1 MVLWGFRWL
10 KLFLNPY
17 ANDDFEHIS
26 ESDRRSYILGRLEGA
41 EFSEWSWVVIVAG
54 VGFFTDAYSIFA
66 INMVMP
72 MIDIIYYDGKMHHN
86 YGFAVGVV
94 TLGGSIIGQ
103 VGFGLAADIWGR
115 RKMYGLELI
124 ITICATLGV
133 VMASNGIH
141 GSMSI
146 IVWLLVWRFVLG
158 IGIGADYP
166 LSAVICSEFAPT
178 HLRGRML
185 TLVFACQPLGQLAAS
200 LVSLI
205 AIVRQRNGIP
215 SDSTAYTELIPQKCD
230 PECLQTLDSVWRWI
244 IGVGVI
250 PAVIALWFRLTIIES
265 PRYTADV
272 GQDSK
277 KAASELHRYLL
288 LQAEPVG
295 ARSISLD
302 SNPEIVRRRVSSGA
316 VSGAMSNESGQ
327 ASRSPSPHSITR
339 AELPGEDTA
348 IKNNEQET
356 IRVFSLPLPSGTS
369 EQRQFANTL
378 SSTQQGNVLSPF
390 EGRDP
395 FRQDLEQTG
404 QNAAPPPPSWK
415 DFKKYFWHDGN
426 FRTLMATS
434 FCWFCLDLPFYGLGM
449 NSPKIISVIWYGKSD
464 PPSGIYKLLIHDIW
478 QSLVV
483 VSLGAIVGCAI
494 TFVAIDRLGRRNIQI
509 IGFFW
514 LFILFIII
522 GGSFYHLY
530 EIGGSAATI
539 VLYILCQIF
548 FNFGPNTTTYIMP
561 AELFPTRYRGLC
573 HGISAAFGKLG
584 SVVAQLFLAFIYYGN
599 GVDYTRIEK
608 WLPYSLLIFSIFMLL
623 GLITTIRWI
632 PGQEHGP
639 DGTVKTLEQWEVGR
653 PTPNGFSN
661 TWTAR
666 TVEVAWKFLTT
677 ISMRLYLF
685 VDGLAGGD
693 ARERRE
699 MARLERESEADRER
713 MRELEGLEGGRSC
726 TDVYGGGDRITA
738 FGIGNASDERGPSPF
753 VNGSAHRS

>member
-72 MIDIIYYDGKMHHN
+72 MIDIIYYDGKMPHN
-86 YGFAVGVV
+86 YGIAVGVV
-94 TLGGSIIGQ
+94 TLGGSILGQ
-103 VGFGLAADIWGR
+103 IGFGLAADIWGR

-124 ITICATLGV
+124 ITIGATLGV
-133 VMASNGIH
+133 VMSSTGAY

-146 IVWLLVWRFVLG
+146 IVLLLVWRFVLG

-178 HLRGRML
+178 HLRGKML
-185 TLVFACQPLGQLAAS
+185 TLVFACQPLGQLAAT

-215 SDSTAYTELIPQKCD
+215 SDSTAHTEFSDQQCNE
-230 PECLQTLDSVWRWI
+230 ECKRTLDSVWRWI
-244 IGVGVI
+244 IGVGII

-288 LQAEPVG
+288 MQAEPAG
-295 ARSISLD
+295 ATSTSV
-302 SNPEIVRRRVSSGA
+302 NMMPEHIVTQRRTSSA
-316 VSGAMSNESGQ
+316 SENGQ
-327 ASRSPSPHSITR
+327 FIH
-339 AELPGEDTA
+339 
-348 IKNNEQET
+348 N
-356 IRVFSLPLPSGTS
+356 
-369 EQRQFANTL
+369 L
-378 SSTQQGNVLSPF
+378 SSTQHGNGAAISTF
-390 EGRDP
+390 GGHDP
-395 FRQDLEQTG
+395 FSQHLEQPS
-404 QNAAPPPPSWK
+404 QNVAPPPPSWK
-415 DFKKYFWHDGN
+415 DFKQYFWHDGN
-426 FRTLMATS
+426 LRTLMATS
-434 FCWFCLDLPFYGLGM
+434 LCWFYLDLPFYGLGM
-449 NSPKIISVIWYGKSD
+449 NSPNILSAIWYGKTA
-464 PPSGIYKLLIHDIW
+464 PPSGIYTLLIHDVW

-483 VSLGAIVGCAI
+483 VSLGALIGCAI
-494 TFVAIDRLGRRNIQI
+494 TFVAIDRLGRRNIQM

-514 LFILFIII
+514 LFILFVVI
-522 GGSFYHLY
+522 GGSFSHLHDH
-530 EIGGSAATI
+530 GGSAATI

-584 SVVAQLFLAFIYYGN
+584 SVVAQLFLAYINYGN
-599 GVDYTRIEK
+599 GVNYKRIDK

-639 DGTVKTLEQWEVGR
+639 DGGVKTLEQWEVGR
-653 PTPNGFSN
+653 QTPNGFSN
-661 TWTAR
+661 TWSAR
-666 TVEVAWKFLTT
+666 TFEVLWKMLARM
-677 ISMRLYLF
+677 SMGVYLF

-693 ARERRE
+693 ARERRDME
-699 MARLERESEADRER
+699 RLERDNEEERER
-713 MRELEGLEGGRSC
+713 MRELDEVGRGRGIEES
-726 TDVYGGGDRITA
+726 GDDCMM
-738 FGIGNASDERGPSPF
+738 GEVHEERGPSPF
-753 VNGSAHRS
+753 VNGNAHR